1 MDTCCQLACKGLGY
15 TLSFMTEEQLKNL
28 GVHSL
33 LLKDGEGMPLVRE
46 TWFVYDGRRAK
57 PDYVTAFIGF
67 VEERYSIQ

>member
-1 MDTCCQLACKGLGY
+1 
-15 TLSFMTEEQLKNL
+15 MTEEQLKNL

-33 LLKDGEGMPLVRE
+33 LLKDADGRPLVRE